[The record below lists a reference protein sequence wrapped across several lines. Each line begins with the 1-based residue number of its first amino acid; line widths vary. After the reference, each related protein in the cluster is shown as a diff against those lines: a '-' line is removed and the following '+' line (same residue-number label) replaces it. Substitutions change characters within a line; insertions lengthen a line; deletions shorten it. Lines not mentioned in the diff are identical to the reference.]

1 MKSAHLPYLSHFV
14 AFNLKPSREKIKK
27 ALDLRLDDYK
37 VAQVKMELADI
48 LLF

>member
-1 MKSAHLPYLSHFV
+1 M
-14 AFNLKPSREKIKK
+14 FNLKPGARKSIKK

-48 LLF
+48 LLLKKNSIRH